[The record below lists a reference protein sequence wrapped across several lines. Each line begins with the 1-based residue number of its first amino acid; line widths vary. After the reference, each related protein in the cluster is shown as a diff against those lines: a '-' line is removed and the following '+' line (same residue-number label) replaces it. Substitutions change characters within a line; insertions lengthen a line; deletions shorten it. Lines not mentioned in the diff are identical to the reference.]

1 MSVLSAESRRDYEIH
16 SYPVLIYALVP
27 LAALVLQAWLP
38 RVLGRFAWFDL
49 PLVVT
54 VFFALSRRNPIQGS
68 ILGGVMG
75 IFEDALTGR
84 PIGINGIAKTLVGYL
99 AASVGVLVNVE
110 NHAIRLVMTFVLSLV
125 GSATYFFVVRFLL
138 GMTIDTSWLM
148 ELYKALG
155 NSLIALVLFPLLDR
169 TKIQRLSTL
178 VLLMRNAALSRATA
192 EQEREC
198 RIEVS

>member
-1 MSVLSAESRRDYEIH
+1 MSVLTAESRRDFEIH
-16 SYPVLIYALVP
+16 RYPVLVYALVP
-27 LAALVLQAWLP
+27 IAALVLQAWLP

-68 ILGGVMG
+68 ILGGIMG
-75 IFEDALTGR
+75 IAEDALTGQ

-138 GMTIDTSWLM
+138 GMTMRYKLADGVVQGSWQF
-148 ELYKALG
+148 ADCAG
-155 NSLIALVLFPLLDR
+155 AVPRARPGQNS
-169 TKIQRLSTL
+169 RLSTS
-178 VLLMRNAALSRATA
+178 VHAMK
-192 EQEREC
+192 
-198 RIEVS
+198 IEVSLAAAPQEQNAG